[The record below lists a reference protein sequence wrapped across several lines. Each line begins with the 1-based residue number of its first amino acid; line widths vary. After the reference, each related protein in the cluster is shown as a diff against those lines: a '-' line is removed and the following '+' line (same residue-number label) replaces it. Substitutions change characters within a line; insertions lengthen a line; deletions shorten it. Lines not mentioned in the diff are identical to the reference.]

1 MVNSNEQNDEID
13 YNSDYDITDNEEI
26 ADLDTSWINEFEKVD
41 KDYESFYMEKLN
53 YVKITFIYVNKL
65 DEIDRVKEDKIFI
78 NNTNIISKEEIIEI
92 LKKNSI
98 IENKKFKIITILK
111 YNLDLEPLEVRKF
124 LLNNDNNT
132 NTDNSYLSVIK
143 SITEIKWEKSISMF
157 QDLNNLIIIFYENNK
172 NKNNENIINNC
183 KKSKKNYMAL
193 SSHSK
198 TIKNKLKII

>member
-157 QDLNNLIIIFYENNK
+157 QAVSYTHLTLP
-172 NKNNENIINNC
+172 
-183 KKSKKNYMAL
+183 
-193 SSHSK
+193 
-198 TIKNKLKII
+198 TILRV